1 MGIPSGPAPKNP
13 AAMQETQKT
22 QVWFLGWEDPL
33 EAGMVTHS
41 SILTRR
47 SPWTE
52 EPSGLQ
58 SMDSPKSQTWLSD
71 STTTTKRLSSTSHR
85 LVVGTRWSCPMGSTF
100 PACFRLKY
108 QGTHNRNKSE
118 LVLIRISQLFQVTL
132 FR

>member
-1 MGIPSGPAPKNP
+1 MGFPSGSAPKNP

-22 QVWFLGWEDPL
+22 QVRFLGWEDPL
-33 EAGMVTHS
+33 EAGMVIHS

-58 SMDSPKSQTWLSD
+58 STDSPKSQTWLSD
-71 STTTTKRLSSTSHR
+71 STTQRLSGTSHR
-85 LVVGTRWSCPMGSTF
+85 LVVGTRWSRPMGSTF

-108 QGTHNRNKSE
+108 QGTHNRNEWTCTNQDLTAISGD
-118 LVLIRISQLFQVTL
+118 LI
-132 FR
+132 